1 MSSRSFSLLLV
12 VVLGAASAPAQ
23 PKVRFFFDRQG
34 AAEQEDRGIGDL
46 FFENPVA
53 DGSERLYLYGQFL
66 SRVVS
71 TWQTIGLDIEVSG
84 GGVITSWSIYN
95 HTMATGFARWTG
107 ISKKDGVGP
116 ITKLDDVLMGAILNF
131 NFGLQLKHAETV
143 DVKHFRNQQED
154 GVGAYGNTLLGYI
167 DVSSNGEPYSEVRL
181 GVGTNGIWSLEGGVT
196 PKEIA
201 FGFGDEDAGI
211 WSNSYGMQSPIA
223 DATITPEPA
232 TLLLL
237 IGAGSAVASTRRR

>member
-71 TWQTIGLDIEVSG
+71 TWEGIGLDIEISG
-84 GGVITSWSIYN
+84 GGTITAWNIYN
-95 HTMATGFARWTG
+95 HNTGLGVPRWTG
-107 ISKKDGVGP
+107 MSKKMGATP
-116 ITKLDDVLMGAILNF
+116 TTKLDDLFMLSIGSPF
-131 NFGLQLKHAETV
+131 FGLRLKDAETI
-143 DVKHFRNQQED
+143 DFKHFREHQED
-154 GVGAYGNTLLGYI
+154 GITAFGNTLLGYI
-167 DVSSNGEPYSEVRL
+167 DVSSNGSLYSEIRL
-181 GVGTNGIWSLEGGVT
+181 GVGAHGISSLEGGVT

-201 FGFGDEDAGI
+201 FGFGDEGAGI

-223 DATITPEPA
+223 DAVIIPEPA
-232 TLLLL
+232 TLGLML
-237 IGAGSAVASTRRR
+237 VAASVWRMRRR